1 MADLG
6 REVKSFPS
14 SSTAGKFY
22 VVKEKEGVLS
32 CNCPPWIFN
41 RNGNRTCKHTEI
53 CRKELGLK
61 APEPVEKIVPAKKAM
76 PDNWVHPLMKGK
88 VKGTKEKNCWVPP
101 QVSHNAGPEH
111 YCPECKGP
119 ECEAKPLTDA
129 ELNRAVKN
137 PFVVDV
143 IAPMLASKGE
153 PLKILQVAEDPGWI
167 AERKLDGS
175 RYGLYIGK
183 DGNRLLSKHISVK
196 DDKPVEKTE
205 NVPHLTKVSCPEL
218 DGTVIDGEITTP
230 NGDFG
235 NVVSV
240 MGSHP
245 FEAIEKQKRD
255 GNMLYTVFDCPRYKG
270 QDITKRSLRERQ
282 TVLKEVIKTLGIP
295 EIKFIEQ
302 RSENRMAWF
311 KEIVKEGGEGIILKR
326 WDSHYE
332 AGKRGPNWIKVKKM
346 QTYDVV
352 VMGFKETKSE
362 AWQAQGL
369 IGAVVFGCYNA
380 AGKLQEVGDTSG
392 MTLEVRRDM
401 SANPDKW
408 IGTVVEV
415 AGQEVLRDAIRH
427 PRYIRTRPDV
437 SPKACTIQKLMVS

>member
-6 REVKSFPS
+6 RTVKAFPS

-22 VVKEKEGVLS
+22 TVKEKEGVLS
-32 CNCPPWIFN
+32 CDCPPWIFN

-53 CRKELGLK
+53 VRKELGLA
-61 APEPVEKIVPAKKAM
+61 APAAATKIVAANAHPVG
-76 PDNWVHPLMKGK
+76 WVHPLLKGK
-88 VKGTKEKNCWVPP
+88 IK
-101 QVSHNAGPEH
+101 
-111 YCPECKGP
+111 
-119 ECEAKPLTDA
+119 AKAPVAPIVHPHDHSSEEDCSTRTCDA
-129 ELNRAVKN
+129 KANETPTQSVEI
-137 PFVVDV
+137 

-153 PLKILQVAEDPGWI
+153 PLMILRVAESDEWV

-175 RYGLYIGK
+175 RYGLYIGQ
-183 DGNRLLSKHISVK
+183 DSNRLLSKHISVK
-196 DDKPVEKTE
+196 DDKPVDKTE

-218 DGTVIDGEITTP
+218 AGTVIDGEITTP

-255 GNMLYTVFDCPRYKG
+255 GLMLFTVFDCPRFKG
-270 QDITKRSLRERQ
+270 EDITKKTLRERQ
-282 TVLKEVIKTLGIP
+282 HILKEVIKTLGIDQVQ
-295 EIKFIEQ
+295 FIEQ
-302 RSENRMAWF
+302 RSDNRMEWF
-311 KEIVKEGGEGIILKR
+311 KQIVKEGGEGIILKR
-326 WDSHYE
+326 WDSTYD

-362 AWQAQGL
+362 AWAAQGL
-369 IGAVVFGCYNA
+369 VGAVIFGCYNSK
-380 AGKLQEVGDTSG
+380 GVLQEVGDTSG

-401 SANPDKW
+401 SANPKKW

-437 SPKACTIQKLMVS
+437 AAKTCTIKKLMES